1 MSTAG
6 ADDPASDGGRAC
18 EPCLRRMELLG
29 RLAPYIEKVASGEPG
44 ARSPQL
50 LALGD
55 EDLARAV
62 CGRKAERLLGEAA
75 AAPPARLRRR
85 LGDADCW
92 ALCRHDIAYPAG
104 LLDLG
109 DAPPALVGRGDPAG
123 LARLAGDAA
132 VTIVGARRATSYG
145 REVARRAATE
155 LARAG
160 FAVISGLAWGIDGAA
175 HEGALDAGFTAAVLG
190 CGADLAYPR
199 HHAGLYGRVIE
210 KGLVLSELPAG
221 IGPWRWAFPA
231 RNRIMAALGSMT
243 VVVEAAGRS
252 GSLITAELASEL
264 GREVGAVP
272 GPVGARMSE
281 GTNQLIA
288 DGARLVRDAQ
298 DVIDALLG
306 PGALGP
312 RRHAA
317 RRWSRG
323 LAAVLDRVEAGDRDA
338 DSLALAAGQEG
349 GARDG
354 RGLAQLELLGYLR
367 RSFGGIYART
377 PLPRPPV
384 ETTSLASDG

>member
-1 MSTAG
+1 MSAG
-6 ADDPASDGGRAC
+6 GDRAC
-18 EPCLRRMELLG
+18 EPCLRRMELVG

-62 CGRKAERLLGEAA
+62 CGRKADRLLAEAA
-75 AAPPARLRRR
+75 ETAAVELRRE
-85 LGDADCW
+85 LDDAGCW
-92 ALCRHDIAYPAG
+92 AVCRHHEAYPAG

-109 DAPPALVGRGDPAG
+109 DAPPALVGRGDRAG
-123 LARLAGDAA
+123 LARLAGDAT
-132 VTIVGARRATSYG
+132 VTVVGARRATSYG
-145 REVARRAATE
+145 REIACELAAE

-160 FAVISGLAWGIDGAA
+160 FAVISGLAWGVDGAA
-175 HEGALDAGFTAAVLG
+175 HEGALEGGFTAAVLG

-199 HHAGLYGRVIE
+199 HHAGLYERLIDRGM
-210 KGLVLSELPAG
+210 VLSELPPG
-221 IGPWRWAFPA
+221 TGPWRWAFPA

-272 GPVGARMSE
+272 GPVGTRMSA

-306 PGALGP
+306 PGAPTEPRCGP
-312 RRHAA
+312 PLEP
-317 RRWSRG
+317 G
-323 LAAVLDRVEAGDRDA
+323 MAAVLDRVEAGDRDA
-338 DSLALAAGQEG
+338 DSLAVAAGQDG
-349 GARDG
+349 GAAMAA
-354 RGLAQLELLGYLR
+354 LAQLELLGYLR
-367 RSFGGIYART
+367 RSFGGIYSRT
-377 PLPRPPV
+377 SLPRPPV
-384 ETTSLASDG
+384 ETTSLACDG

>member
-1 MSTAG
+1 VSG
-6 ADDPASDGGRAC
+6 DGDRAC
-18 EPCLRRMELLG
+18 EPCLRRTELLG

-55 EDLARAV
+55 EELARAV
-62 CGRKAERLLGEAA
+62 GGRKAGRLLGEAA
-75 AAPPARLRRR
+75 AIAPEESRRR
-85 LGDADCW
+85 LADVECW
-92 ALCRHDIAYPAG
+92 AVCRHDEAYPAG

-132 VTIVGARRATSYG
+132 VTVVGARRATSYG
-145 REVARRAATE
+145 REAARALATE

-175 HEGALDAGFTAAVLG
+175 HEGALGAGFTAAVLG

-199 HHAGLYGRVIE
+199 HHAGLYERVIE
-210 KGLVLSELPAG
+210 KGLVLSELPPGTA
-221 IGPWRWAFPA
+221 PWRWAFPA

-272 GPVGARMSE
+272 GPVGARMSG

-288 DGARLVRDAQ
+288 DGARLVRDGQ

-306 PGALGP
+306 PGARVAAPSGP
-312 RRHAA
+312 PLEP
-317 RRWSRG
+317 G
-323 LAAVLDRVEAGDRDA
+323 LAAVLDRVEDGDRDA
-338 DSLALAAGQEG
+338 DSLALAAGQDG
-349 GARDG
+349 GAAMAA
-354 RGLAQLELLGYLR
+354 LAQLELLGYLR
-367 RSFGGIYART
+367 RSFGGIYSRT
-377 PLPRPPV
+377 SLPRPPV
-384 ETTSLASDG
+384 GTTSLASDG